1 MSVPVSIVIPVKNE
15 AANLGCCLST
25 LCHFDDVTVVDSGST
40 DGTPRVAAEYGR
52 KVVDFAW
59 NGAFPKKRNWA
70 LRTCALAHPWVLFL
84 DADERMTPAFEAE
97 AEARLPTTTFDAFRI
112 EYRNHFLGQTLRYGD
127 RMRKVSL
134 LRVGSGE
141 YERVPDAGWTSLD
154 MEVHEQPIVKGRVGR
169 FTARLEHIGK
179 ESLQDLDVRHAEY
192 ATWEACRFLALSRKD
207 GLTRR
212 QRIKYGLLNCPLF
225 PALYFV
231 ASYILKGGVF
241 DGRAGLQFAMN
252 KAAYFRRIQA
262 EIAAFEPRA

>member
-1 MSVPVSIVIPVKNE
+1 MSIPVSIVVPVKDE
-15 AANLGCCLST
+15 AENLDRCLESVSD
-25 LCHFDDVTVVDSGST
+25 FDDVTVVDSRSL
-40 DGTPRVAAEYGR
+40 DGTRTVAEAHGR
-52 KVVDFAW
+52 KVVDFTW

-70 LRTCALAHPWVLFL
+70 LRTCAFAHPWVLFL
-84 DADERMTPAFEAE
+84 DADERMTPEFATE
-97 AEARLPTTTFDAFRI
+97 AEARLPTTAFDAFRI
-112 EYRNHFLGQTLRYGD
+112 EYRNRFLGQTLRYGD

-141 YERVPDAGWTSLD
+141 YERVPDEGWTSLD

-169 FTARLEHIGK
+169 FAARLEHVGK
-179 ESLQDLDVRHAEY
+179 ESLRELDARHAEY
-192 ATWEACRFLALSRKD
+192 ATWEARRFLALSRKD

-231 ASYILKGGVF
+231 ASYILKGGVL

-262 EIAAFEPRA
+262 EIAELGPRA